1 MSSGTVIGSHGM
13 LANGSVTI
21 AANSFESSSTSTGI
35 TDITFEPVIVASGNG
50 NTNVVISTLSY
61 VGGSGWVFKAARQD
75 TPDEALTVYWK
86 VIALKPA
93 RKV

>member
-1 MSSGTVIGSHGM
+1 MSSGTVIGSSGI
-13 LANGSVTI
+13 LANGTATI
-21 AANSFESSSTSTGI
+21 GASSFQSSSISTGI
-35 TDITFEPVIVASGNG
+35 TDITFEPVITISGSG
-50 NTNVVISTLSY
+50 NTNVVVNALSY
-61 VGGSGWVFKAARQD
+61 SPTAGWVFTVARSD